1 MTEEPQISQSQGF
14 GIPRAM
20 LLMGVAALGSVF
32 LLLVVTRAEA
42 LMGQIADLPAM
53 CLLIVALMIGIGLG
67 NSEAS
72 QRLVDFVVK
81 PRSLVLVSLGVFVV
95 LAVGTVLVFGTTPLS
110 SDEHVH
116 LFQARLFAQFQIVGS
131 YPPALI
137 DQIIP
142 PGYLHSTILVAPDGR
157 AMASTWPGWALLMT
171 PFVWLGAPWLLGPA
185 MASLGIYLMGRLASL
200 LSGTRAAAIAI
211 LLTVTSGAFIVTG
224 MSLYPNG
231 GHLTLSL
238 LYAWLLLRG
247 GRRDT
252 VLAGLVGGLALNLN
266 NPLPHAAF
274 ALPWVIWLV
283 ADRTRRGRLVW
294 LAAGYIP
301 WLVVLC
307 GWFLETSS
315 IQTFQQSSV
324 SAMVNV
330 PNIDV
335 ISWRF
340 WELLRGWAWA
350 APGLFV
356 LAVIG
361 LRRESRN
368 SAAWILGITFWL
380 VIAVYAFAPV
390 GQGLGWGARYYQTAW
405 GALPIL
411 AGLLLVRPGQEV
423 LTRIVVVAALAG
435 LVLVVPLQIGYAHG
449 LAQQGQS
456 SSAYIQSLEAPG
468 VNLYFVKFDAL
479 HDASITLLDDP
490 SLSGTAILASQ
501 GPDADRQ
508 VVERWFP
515 GARLITSNSH
525 GSGYARP

>member
-1 MTEEPQISQSQGF
+1 
-14 GIPRAM
+14 M
-20 LLMGVAALGSVF
+20 LWTGVAALGSVA
-32 LLLVVTRAEA
+32 LLLAATRTEA

-53 CLLIVALMIGIGLG
+53 ALLIVALMIGIAVG
-67 NSEAS
+67 NTDVSR
-72 QRLVDFVVK
+72 RLVEFAVR
-81 PRSLVLVSLGVFVV
+81 PRPLVLVSLAAFVV

-116 LFQARLFAQFQIVGS
+116 LFQARLFAQFKIVGT

-142 PGYLHSTILVAPDGR
+142 PGYLHSTILVAPDGS
-157 AMASTWPGWALLMT
+157 AMAVTWPGWALLMT

-185 MASLGIYLMGRLASL
+185 MASLGIYVMGRLATL
-200 LSGTRAAAIAI
+200 LSGARAAAIAI

-224 MSLYPNG
+224 MSLYANG
-231 GHLTLSL
+231 GHMTLSL
-238 LYAWLLLRG
+238 LYAWLLIRG

-252 VLAGLVGGLALNLN
+252 VFAGLVGGLALNLN

-283 ADRTRRGRLVW
+283 ADRTRRRRLVW
-294 LAAGYIP
+294 LAAGYAP
-301 WLVVLC
+301 WLIVLV

-330 PNIDV
+330 PNFDV
-335 ISWRF
+335 LSWRY

-350 APGLFV
+350 APGLLL
-356 LAVIG
+356 LAAIG
-361 LRRESRN
+361 LWRESRN
-368 SAAWILGITFWL
+368 TAAWVLGTTFWV
-380 VIAVYAFAPV
+380 VIIVYAFAPQ

-411 AGLLLVRPGQEV
+411 AALLLVRPGQEL

-456 SSAYIQSLEAPG
+456 SSAYVQSLEAPG
-468 VNLYFVKFDAL
+468 VNLYFIKFDPL
-479 HDASITLLDDP
+479 QDASITLLDNP
-490 SLSGTAILASQ
+490 SLSGVAILASE
-501 GPDADRQ
+501 GPAADQQ
-508 VVERWFP
+508 VVDRWFP
-515 GARLITSNSH
+515 GARLVTSNTH

>member
-20 LLMGVAALGSVF
+20 LWTGVAALGSVA
-32 LLLVVTRAEA
+32 LLLVATRTEA

-53 CLLIVALMIGIGLG
+53 GFLIVALMIGIALG
-67 NSEAS
+67 NTDAS
-72 QRLVDFVVK
+72 RRVADFAVR
-81 PRSLVLVSLGVFVV
+81 PRPLVLISLIVFVV

-116 LFQARLFAQFQIVGS
+116 LFQARLFAQFKIVGS
-131 YPPALI
+131 YPPDLV
-137 DQIIP
+137 DRIIP
-142 PGYLHSTILVAPDGR
+142 PGYLHSAILVTPDGR
-157 AMASTWPGWALLMT
+157 AMAVTWPGWALLMT

-185 MASLGIYLMGRLASL
+185 MASLGIYVMGRLASL
-200 LSGTRAAAIAI
+200 LSGARAAAIAI
-211 LLTVTSGAFIVTG
+211 LLTLTSGAFIVTG
-224 MSLYPNG
+224 MSLYANG
-231 GHLTLSL
+231 GHMTLSL
-238 LYAWLLLRG
+238 LYAWLLIRG
-247 GRRDT
+247 RRRDT

-274 ALPWVIWLV
+274 ALPWLIWLA

-294 LAAGYIP
+294 LAAGYLP

-315 IQTFQQSSV
+315 IQTFQQSSIG
-324 SAMVNV
+324 SMVNV
-330 PNIDV
+330 PNLNV

-350 APGLFV
+350 APGLLL
-356 LAVIG
+356 LAAIA
-361 LRRESRN
+361 LRRETRY
-368 SAAWILGITFWL
+368 SATWILGTTFWL
-380 VIAVYAFAPV
+380 VIVVYAFAPV

-411 AGLLLVRPGQEV
+411 AALLLVRPGQEV

-435 LVLVVPLQIGYAHG
+435 LVLVVPLQVLYAHG
-449 LAQQGQS
+449 LAQQAQE
-456 SSAYIQSLEAPG
+456 SSADIQTLAAPG
-468 VNLYFVKFDAL
+468 VNLYFVRFADL
-479 HDASITLLDDP
+479 EDSSITLSDDP
-490 SLSGTAILASQ
+490 SLSGTVILASL
-501 GPDADRQ
+501 GTDADRQ
-508 VVERWFP
+508 VVDRWFP
-515 GARLITSNSH
+515 GARLVTSNSH

>member
-1 MTEEPQISQSQGF
+1 MTREPQTSQSQGF

-20 LLMGVAALGSVF
+20 LWTGVAALGSVF
-32 LLLVVTRAEA
+32 LVLVITRREA
-42 LMGQIADLPAM
+42 LMGQFADLPAM
-53 CLLIVALMIGIGLG
+53 GLLIVALMIGIGLG

-72 QRLVDFVVK
+72 QRLVDFAVK
-81 PRSLVLVSLGVFVV
+81 PRSLVLVSLVTFVV

-110 SDEHVH
+110 SDEHIH
-116 LFQARLFAQFQIVGS
+116 LFQARLFAQFKLVGS
-131 YPPALI
+131 YPPDLVNR
-137 DQIIP
+137 IIP
-142 PGYLHSTILVAPDGR
+142 PGYLHSAILVAQDGR
-157 AMASTWPGWALLMT
+157 AMSITWPGWALLMT

-185 MASLGIYLMGRLASL
+185 MASLGVYVLGRLATL
-200 LSGTRAAAIAI
+200 LSGMRAAAIAI
-211 LLTVTSGAFIVTG
+211 LLTVTSGAFIVSG
-224 MSLYPNG
+224 MSLYANG
-231 GHLTLSL
+231 GHMTLSL

-274 ALPWVIWLV
+274 ALPWVIWLA

-294 LAAGYIP
+294 LAAGYFP
-301 WLVVLC
+301 WLVVFF
-307 GWFLETSS
+307 GWFLQTSS
-315 IQTFQQSSV
+315 IQAFQQSSV
-324 SAMVNV
+324 SAMINV
-330 PNIDV
+330 PNLDV
-335 ISWRF
+335 VSWRF
-340 WELLRGWAWA
+340 WELIRGWAWA
-350 APGLFV
+350 APGLLV
-356 LAVIG
+356 LALFG
-361 LRRESRN
+361 LRRQSRF

-380 VIAVYAFAPV
+380 VIVVYCFAPV

-449 LAQQGQS
+449 LAQAGQS

-468 VNLYFVKFDAL
+468 VNLYFVRFDDL
-479 HDASITLLDDP
+479 HDSSITLLNDP
-490 SLSGTAILASQ
+490 SLSGTAILASD

-508 VVERWFP
+508 VVDRWFP
-515 GARLITSNSH
+515 GARLVTSNSH

>member
-53 CLLIVALMIGIGLG
+53 CLLVVALLIGIPIGKAD
-67 NSEAS
+67 AS
-72 QRLVDFVVK
+72 RRLVDFAVK

-274 ALPWVIWLV
+274 ALPWVIWLASALTIFRGLV
-283 ADRTRRGRLVW
+283 SRYSASSGIGAWLGTPTGSHRR
-294 LAAGYIP
+294 
-301 WLVVLC
+301 
-307 GWFLETSS
+307 
-315 IQTFQQSSV
+315 
-324 SAMVNV
+324 
-330 PNIDV
+330 
-335 ISWRF
+335 
-340 WELLRGWAWA
+340 
-350 APGLFV
+350 
-356 LAVIG
+356 
-361 LRRESRN
+361 
-368 SAAWILGITFWL
+368 
-380 VIAVYAFAPV
+380 VIAPSFTSA
-390 GQGLGWGARYYQTAW
+390 
-405 GALPIL
+405 
-411 AGLLLVRPGQEV
+411 
-423 LTRIVVVAALAG
+423 
-435 LVLVVPLQIGYAHG
+435 
-449 LAQQGQS
+449 S
-456 SSAYIQSLEAPG
+456 SSSWI
-468 VNLYFVKFDAL
+468 DC
-479 HDASITLLDDP
+479 
-490 SLSGTAILASQ
+490 
-501 GPDADRQ
+501 
-508 VVERWFP
+508 
-515 GARLITSNSH
+515 
-525 GSGYARP
+525 